1 MLELE
6 LVPEHSLGNDN
17 WEFVLGMH
25 FSQIVEIIQ
34 SQIGIIKD
42 VEVLY
47 NDADPLS
54 SDLVINLTRDGIR
67 LIFNPRDQNLK
78 QIEIFNLKLLTLK
91 YCGNVFNSPD
101 ILANVE
107 QIEHTFGATHPGIYN
122 NEKQTFTLTF
132 RGLSFMF
139 HIDAQYQPSMLDDKL
154 GSLQFLDGC
163 SPVVSR
169 IHIYSEMDP
178 KNNSEPPLERKEA
191 VEILREKNETLGL
204 SIKSL
209 NVKIFFGDT
218 CQDVCTTLGAP
229 TKIFFKAE
237 DKMKIHSPN
246 AHKLV
251 SGQRKS
257 DFFFNYFTLGLDI
270 LFDASTYRAK
280 KFVLHTNYPGHY
292 NFNTYH
298 RCQFS
303 LNMNDVHINAYS
315 KWNEINSSLEA
326 SEQPVVLNRTSSTN
340 KVNPF
345 GSTFCYGVQ
354 DIIFEIMFNQ
364 YISSVTLYKYVV

>member
-6 LVPEHSLGNDN
+6 LVPEHSLGNEN

-34 SQIGIIKD
+34 SQIGIVKD

-47 NDADPLS
+47 NDTDPLS
-54 SDLVINLTRDGIR
+54 SDLVITLTKDGIR
-67 LIFNPRDQNLK
+67 LVFNPRDQTLK
-78 QIEIFNLKLLTLK
+78 QIEIFNMKLLTLK
-91 YCGNVFNSPD
+91 YCSNVFNSPD
-101 ILANVE
+101 IVANVE

-132 RGLSFMF
+132 RGLSFIF
-139 HIDAQYQPSMLDDKL
+139 YIDAQYQPCMLNDKL

-163 SPVVSR
+163 SPVVSK
-169 IHIYSEMDP
+169 ILIYSENGL
-178 KNNSEPPLERKEA
+178 KNDSVHPSETKES

-204 SIKSL
+204 NIKSL

-218 CQDVCTTLGAP
+218 CQDICTTLGAP
-229 TKIFFKAE
+229 NKIFFKAE
-237 DKMKIHSPN
+237 DKMKIHCPN
-246 AHKLV
+246 AHRSV
-251 SGQRKS
+251 SAQRKS
-257 DFFFNYFTLGLDI
+257 DFFFNYFTLGIDI
-270 LFDASTYRAK
+270 LFDASSYKAK

-292 NFNTYH
+292 NFNTYY
-298 RCQFS
+298 RCQFN
-303 LNMNDVHINAYS
+303 LNLNNEHINAYS
-315 KWNEINSSLEA
+315 KWNEINANLEA

-340 KVNPF
+340 KINPF

-364 YISSVTLYKYVV
+364 FISSVTLYNYVV

>member
-6 LVPEHSLGNDN
+6 VVPEHSLGNDT
-17 WEFVLGMH
+17 WEFVLYMNTG
-25 FSQIVEIIQ
+25 
-34 SQIGIIKD
+34 GISDELSVKKPKSLPESKISKLISKHTSSPSGSPSPPTVSILEDD
-42 VEVLY
+42 VEMKS
-47 NDADPLS
+47 DESSRAS
-54 SDLVINLTRDGIR
+54 SDSRGSPGLEIVDDYNKCFVCNCGTLN
-67 LIFNPRDQNLK
+67 FQN
-78 QIEIFNLKLLTLK
+78 
-91 YCGNVFNSPD
+91 
-101 ILANVE
+101 
-107 QIEHTFGATHPGIYN
+107 PGIYN

-163 SPVVSR
+163 SPVVSK
-169 IHIYSEMDP
+169 ILIYSENDS
-178 KNNSEPPLERKEA
+178 KNNPEHPIDRKEV

-204 SIKSL
+204 NITSL

-229 TKIFFKAE
+229 NKIFFKAE

-251 SGQRKS
+251 TGQRKS

-298 RCQFS
+298 RCQFI

-315 KWNEINSSLEA
+315 KWNEINGNIEA
-326 SEQPVVLNRTSSTN
+326 SEQPVVLSLSYIPTILVITTSTHITA
-340 KVNPF
+340 VNLF
-345 GSTFCYGVQ
+345 
-354 DIIFEIMFNQ
+354 
-364 YISSVTLYKYVV
+364 